1 MKQLRY
7 TLLIMLVALVLL
19 RPVWEL
25 PKRKKFE
32 DTGCL
37 YPLREKEE
45 CHYGGAFQ

>member
-7 TLLIMLVALVLL
+7 TLLIMLAALVLL
-19 RPVWEL
+19 PTGVGA
-25 PKRKKFE
+25 PKRKRFE

-45 CHYGGAFQ
+45 CHDGGAFQ